1 MENKEQ
7 LINHIREWVKID
19 EEIRALNQEVKARR
33 NKKKELTSELVEV
46 MKNNEIDCFDIN
58 NGRLIYSKNKVKA
71 PLSKKT
77 LIGALQKYYDDDDEA
92 KRVTEFLMESRTETV
107 KEQIRRKV
115 EKK

>member
-1 MENKEQ
+1 
-7 LINHIREWVKID
+7 
-19 EEIRALNQEVKARR
+19 
-33 NKKKELTSELVEV
+33 

-107 KEQIRRKV
+107 KEQIRRKI